1 MPWPVFTNCH
11 SSKGKEV
18 ISLGDELM
26 HARLYVQIQNMRFDD
41 RIHVVWNIDKELLDC
56 QIIKIVLQP
65 IIENAIIHGTFEKG
79 KTGTLSRHSL
89 PLR

>member
-1 MPWPVFTNCH
+1 M
-11 SSKGKEV
+11 

-41 RIHVVWNIDKELLDC
+41 RIHVVWNIDEELLDC

-65 IIENAIIHGTFEKG
+65 IIENAIIHGIFEKNG
-79 KTGTLSRHSL
+79 KTGTLSVTVCRCGEC
-89 PLR
+89 LRYRGK

>member
-1 MPWPVFTNCH
+1 M
-11 SSKGKEV
+11 

-26 HARLYVQIQNMRFDD
+26 HARLYIQIQNMRFDD
-41 RIHVVWNIDKELLDC
+41 RIHVVWNIDEELLDC

-65 IIENAIIHGTFEKG
+65 IIENAIIHGILKKG
-79 KTGTLSRHSL
+79 KNRNAFRHSL